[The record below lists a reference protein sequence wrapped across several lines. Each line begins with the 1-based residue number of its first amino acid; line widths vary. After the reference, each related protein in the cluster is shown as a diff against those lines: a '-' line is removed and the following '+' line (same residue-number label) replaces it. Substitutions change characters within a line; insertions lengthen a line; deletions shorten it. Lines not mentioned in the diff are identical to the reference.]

1 MALADVARWAGPTS
15 FTGRAIRFP
24 LKLVPRNV
32 VVPILTGINR
42 GMRWI
47 TGSGPNRGCWIGNY
61 EADHMSAIQKA
72 VRPGAVVYDLGAN
85 AGFYTLA
92 LSRLVGES
100 GHVFSFEPEA
110 RNAYFLRR
118 HIELNRLKNVTVV
131 QTAVSDSTGMIGF
144 AGTVSS
150 ASGKIGGSNA
160 YLVPTISLDEFIAA
174 GNPAPSFVKMDVEGA
189 EEKALGGASHLLSL
203 ERPTWLMATHST
215 ELTRA
220 CKALL
225 SSHGYHLT
233 AFDCETDAGSFGDFM
248 AIGPTQP

>member
-1 MALADVARWAGPTS
+1 VAITDVARWAGHTT
-15 FTGRAIRFP
+15 FTGRVLRFP

-47 TGSGPNRGCWIGNY
+47 TGAGPNRGCWVGNY
-61 EADHMSAIQKA
+61 EADHMFAIQKM
-72 VRPGAVVYDLGAN
+72 VKPGTIVYDLGAN

-92 LSRLVGES
+92 FSRLVGES

-118 HIELNRLKNVTVV
+118 HIELNRLTNVTLV
-131 QTAVSDSTGMIGF
+131 QVAVSASTGMVGF
-144 AGTVSS
+144 AGTS
-150 ASGKIGGSNA
+150 ASGRIGGNSG

-189 EEKALGGASHLLSL
+189 EEMALGGATRLLSSAQ
-203 ERPTWLMATHST
+203 PNWLMATHT
-215 ELTRA
+215 IDLTRA
-220 CKALL
+220 CKMLL
-225 SSHGYHLT
+225 SSHGYQMT
-233 AFDCETDAGSFGDFM
+233 AFDCETDAGNLGDFM
-248 AIGPTQP
+248 AIGQTQP